1 MNVLKA
7 RNILELPEEFDE
19 NLLKKQYRL
28 LAMKYHPDKNK
39 DNTNA
44 KFSEIN
50 NAYEYLSKEYIKQ
63 NFQNEKSEYSFKKVD
78 DLFST
83 ILKNFTVNFPPP
95 QKIKSEIFISLTAQE
110 YLLGTTKTIPF
121 KERCFCEQ
129 KMCTNCAGTGFSL
142 TYNGPLFDTCLEC
155 TGDGYNQGCHL
166 CENGVIKKM
175 INVNIAPKQ
184 TKISIPYIN
193 VNLTIEK
200 PYFIKDKKLYCNFD
214 ISLKESLIGFSKN
227 FKDPFGVDHVITI
240 NDIIKHNDGYQ
251 LKNVILVFN
260 IIYPKKIT
268 PSVIEQ
274 LKLIDF

>member
-39 DNTNA
+39 ENTNA

-50 NAYEYLSKEYIKQ
+50 NSYEYLSKQI
-63 NFQNEKSEYSFKKVD
+63 FQNNSGTSFNEESFKKVD

-95 QKIKSEIFISLTAQE
+95 QKIKSEINITLTPQE
-110 YLLGTTKTIPF
+110 YLIGTTKKVPL

-129 KMCTNCAGTGFSL
+129 KMCINCAGTGFSL
-142 TYNGPLFDTCLEC
+142 TKNGPLFDTCLGC
-155 TGDGYNQGCHL
+155 TGDGYNQECYK
-166 CENGVIKKM
+166 CQNGIIKKLIS
-175 INVNIAPKQ
+175 INIPPEQ
-184 TKISIPYIN
+184 TK
-193 VNLTIEK
+193 VNQQNLNLNLIVEE
-200 PYFIKDKKLYCNFD
+200 PYFIKDKQLYCNFN
-214 ISLKESLIGFSKN
+214 ISLKESLIGFTKT
-227 FKDPFGVDHVITI
+227 FKDPFGEEHVITI
-240 NDIIKHNDGYQ
+240 NDIIKFGDGY
-251 LKNVILVFN
+251 KIGKVILVFQ
-260 IIYPKKIT
+260 IIYPKKFEL
-268 PSVIEQ
+268 SVIEQ